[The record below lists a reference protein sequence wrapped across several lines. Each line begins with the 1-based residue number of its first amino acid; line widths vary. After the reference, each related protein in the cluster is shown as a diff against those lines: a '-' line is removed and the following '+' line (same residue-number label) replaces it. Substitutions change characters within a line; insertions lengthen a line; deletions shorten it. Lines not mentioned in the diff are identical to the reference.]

1 MDNSQQLRIDF
12 IGMAFALA
20 IGQVGLEIGEFYST
34 GLKVWDYPFVFSHLF
49 LGTYIIASS
58 WVGWNRSKSK
68 GTFEAFN
75 GNFGKSF
82 IILLLDLFLVICY
95 FIIIKGVE
103 KPYLEEFSLLNVS
116 AKIELDWSLT
126 IVITYIVW
134 DVVSKLFEFDSKK
147 CRLKFLWQQYFERA
161 YQAFICLALLIFM
174 YSEYGKINSTGKVFL
189 VDLYI
194 LAIFVLFRGLK
205 EDFKE
210 DGKHPKVVLAKQLL
224 FIYLPL
230 LIILGIYIHIKFN
243 IFLFC

>member
-1 MDNSQQLRIDF
+1 MNNSQQLRIDF

-20 IGQVGLEIGEFYST
+20 IGQVGFEIGEFYSS
-34 GLKVWDYPFVFSHLF
+34 GLIIWEHPYVFSHLF

-68 GTFEAFN
+68 GTFEVFN

-103 KPYLEEFSLLNVS
+103 KPYLNKFSKLDIS
-116 AKIELDWSLT
+116 AIIELDWSLI
-126 IVITYIVW
+126 IVVTYIVW
-134 DVVSKLFEFDSKK
+134 DVVSKLFDFDSE
-147 CRLKFLWQQYFERA
+147 KFKFKLNWKQYLARA
-161 YQAFICLALLIFM
+161 YQAVLCFILLWLM
-174 YSEYGKINSTGKVFL
+174 SNEHDKINSIDEVFL
-189 VDLYI
+189 VDFYI
-194 LAIFVLFRGLK
+194 LLIFVLFRALK

-210 DGKHPKVVLAKQLL
+210 DKKHTKVVLIKRLL
-224 FIYLPL
+224 FIFLPSI
-230 LIILGIYIHIKFN
+230 IILGIYLRIKFD